1 MEVKQASGTRGPVG
15 TMAPVARAL
24 AVATAALLAPAL
36 ALAQAAPTASVP
48 AASVPTASAGI
59 DIAAATST
67 RALGSGNAP
76 VTVEEYAS
84 YSCPHCAHFEES
96 MLPRLKADFINPGQ
110 VRFVFHDTPTNRVG
124 YLAHMATRCLPVASY
139 NDARSLLFSTQS
151 QWLGAKDPEAGLK
164 EMMGMAGLPGPAYD
178 ACVASKPLQDYVA
191 TSSQEATEA
200 KIEVTPTLIIRKGGK
215 EVDRVAGPND
225 YDKLAAA
232 LIKAGA
238 KAPKK

>member
-1 MEVKQASGTRGPVG
+1 
-15 TMAPVARAL
+15 MAGRWMRDRAGMVQSL
-24 AVATAALLAPAL
+24 VMAMAAIAVPLALPAPAVAQTAVAPA
-36 ALAQAAPTASVP
+36 PSTGG
-48 AASVPTASAGI
+48 GI

-76 VTVEEYAS
+76 VVIEEYAS
-84 YSCPHCAHFEES
+84 LSCPHCAHFEET

-110 VRFVFHDTPTNRVG
+110 VRFIFHDTPTNRVG
-124 YLAHMATRCLPVASY
+124 YLAHMATRCLPVGSY
-139 NDARSLLFSTQS
+139 NDARSLLFSTQG

-164 EMMGMAGLPGPAYD
+164 EMMGMAGLPAPAYD
-178 ACVASKPLQDYVA
+178 ACVASKPIQDYIA
-191 TSSQEATEA
+191 ASSQEATEA
-200 KIEVTPTLIIRKGGK
+200 KVEQTPTLIIRKGGK
-215 EVDRVAGPND
+215 EVDRIAGPND

>member
-1 MEVKQASGTRGPVG
+1 MREGIGRAGYLVIA
-15 TMAPVARAL
+15 MA
-24 AVATAALLAPAL
+24 AL
-36 ALAQAAPTASVP
+36 ALAAPASAQTAAAAPATGG
-48 AASVPTASAGI
+48 GI

-76 VTVEEYAS
+76 VVIEEYAS
-84 YSCPHCAHFEES
+84 LSCPHCAHFEET

-110 VRFVFHDTPTNRVG
+110 VQFVFHDTPTNRVG
-124 YLAHMATRCLPVASY
+124 YLAHMATRCLPVDGY

-164 EMMGMAGLPGPAYD
+164 EMMSMAGLPAPAYD
-178 ACVASKPLQDYVA
+178 ACVASKPIQDYIA
-191 TSSQEATEA
+191 ASSQEATEA
-200 KIEVTPTLIIRKGGK
+200 KVEQTPTLIIRKGGK
-215 EVDRVAGPND
+215 EVDRIAGPND

>member
-1 MEVKQASGTRGPVG
+1 
-15 TMAPVARAL
+15 MAPIARAL
-24 AVATAALLAPAL
+24 AVATAALLAPTLAPTL
-36 ALAQAAPTASVP
+36 ALAQAAPVAP
-48 AASVPTASAGI
+48 AGPANGI

-76 VTVEEYAS
+76 LTVEEYAS
-84 YSCPHCAHFEES
+84 FSCPHCAHFEET

-139 NDARSLLFSTQS
+139 NDARSLLFSTQN

-191 TSSQEATEA
+191 TSSQEANEA